1 MMKGDSTRSLIAAI
15 VATLGSAAV
24 VLGAS
29 GAAVAAMQA
38 DAGGT
43 LGIRIRLRI
52 ERSIPIKRIAGPV
65 KDETEAI
72 WRPYGVQFEWVDA
85 DAVEPRATGV
95 SLDVTVE
102 RRYARV
108 GGIEWASTL
117 GQTFVGP
124 DTRGWRPIR
133 VSFDAVAN
141 VLADGTTSR
150 VSGTGIVLEPY
161 LSRALGRVLAHEIG
175 HVLTNAA
182 GHDRTGLMRA
192 SFSADQLAQT
202 DRSPLRLACAAV
214 DRLRHRFPVDRGAP
228 FIAQLDTHVC
238 IR

>member
-1 MMKGDSTRSLIAAI
+1 MMKGDSGRSLIAVI
-15 VATLGSAAV
+15 VAILGSATV
-24 VLGAS
+24 VLGPTRAS
-29 GAAVAAMQA
+29 AVAVEAA
-38 DAGGT
+38 TSGT
-43 LGIRIRLRI
+43 IGIRIRLRI
-52 ERSIPIKRIAGPV
+52 ERSIPIRHIAAPV

-72 WRPYGVQFEWVDA
+72 WRPYGIQLEWVDA
-85 DAVEPRATGV
+85 DTREPSATAV

-102 RRYARV
+102 RRYARA

-124 DTRGWRPIR
+124 DTRGWRPVR
-133 VSFDAVAN
+133 VSFDAVSSL
-141 VLADGTTSR
+141 LADGTTSR

-182 GHDRTGLMRA
+182 EHDRTGLMRA
-192 SFSADQLAQT
+192 RFGADQLAQT
-202 DRSPLRLACAAV
+202 DRSPFWLTCATV
-214 DRLRHRFPVDRGAP
+214 DRLRHRFQIDRVAP